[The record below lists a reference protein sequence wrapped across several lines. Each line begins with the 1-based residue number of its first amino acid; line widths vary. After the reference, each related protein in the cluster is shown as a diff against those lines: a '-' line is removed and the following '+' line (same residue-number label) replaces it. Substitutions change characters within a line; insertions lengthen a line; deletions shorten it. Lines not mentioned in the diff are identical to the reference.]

1 MFTSKWTKR
10 LPRKTRRAKEAP
22 PTDTQPPPVQPR
34 PARMTRK
41 RKREMES
48 LSHQE
53 APPRDCRF
61 SEMTDAQAALAKRL
75 RIGQTKDLRAAL
87 SDMGLFHL
95 DTDTV
100 FDTDGDKCRPRRG
113 LQATWCGVQVHI
125 LDTFMCHRVFRADIA
140 ELRPHRSQVNCRV
153 LGPVHTVRADDL
165 QGVRLDFLLTLK
177 NGSAVLEALPA
188 QLASADLP
196 LHADGETAAEE
207 LQEPRI
213 QEYVEIQ
220 PSSAEEHVKWA
231 AKYGFAHKVLPE
243 KGREEVRFLL
253 DLPLPRP
260 FVAQAYRCSTC
271 RNGQPLMDYIP
282 IQEVPKLPPAA
293 KQTYFASTAKD
304 IKAVFPQA
312 LVCNLP
318 REAPVYFSK
327 QFFFHIAQV

>member
-1 MFTSKWTKR
+1 MGLKGQKQRLFVPGYSFFRSPYRTSNRVMFTSKWTKR

-22 PTDTQPPPVQPR
+22 PTDSQPPPVQPR

-125 LDTFMCHRVFRADIA
+125 LDTFMCHRVLRADIA

-207 LQEPRI
+207 LQERRI

-231 AKYGFAHKVLPE
+231 AKYGFAHKVLP
-243 KGREEVRFLL
+243 
-253 DLPLPRP
+253 
-260 FVAQAYRCSTC
+260 
-271 RNGQPLMDYIP
+271 
-282 IQEVPKLPPAA
+282 
-293 KQTYFASTAKD
+293 
-304 IKAVFPQA
+304 
-312 LVCNLP
+312 
-318 REAPVYFSK
+318 
-327 QFFFHIAQV
+327 

>member
-1 MFTSKWTKR
+1 
-10 LPRKTRRAKEAP
+10 
-22 PTDTQPPPVQPR
+22 
-34 PARMTRK
+34 
-41 RKREMES
+41 
-48 LSHQE
+48 
-53 APPRDCRF
+53 
-61 SEMTDAQAALAKRL
+61 MTDAQAALAKRL
-75 RIGQTKDLRAAL
+75 RIGQAKDLRAAL

-125 LDTFMCHRVFRADIA
+125 LDTFMCHRVLRADIA

-243 KGREEVRFLL
+243 KRREEVRFLL

-293 KQTYFASTAKD
+293 KQTYFAPTAKD